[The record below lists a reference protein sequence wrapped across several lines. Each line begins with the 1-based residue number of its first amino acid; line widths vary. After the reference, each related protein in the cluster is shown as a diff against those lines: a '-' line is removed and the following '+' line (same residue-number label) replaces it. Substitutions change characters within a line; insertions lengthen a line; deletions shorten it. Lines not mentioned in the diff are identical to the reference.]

1 MGEGIQTIGVGLLFI
16 TGTGIL
22 LLDNWRWKAGLL
34 GLQYIGVFGLVSIS
48 WPVDIAVVKLV
59 AGWMAAAVL
68 FRTSANISEE
78 TPGGGESI
86 WVPGVSFRFFT
97 AILIGISVYSLVPSA
112 LRWFLGATAL
122 QALGGLMLLGLGLLQ
137 LGLTQE
143 GIRIVIGL
151 LTVLSGFEILYAT
164 LEASVLMTG
173 LLAFLT
179 ISISFV
185 GAYLLLAPGL
195 KEGK

>member
-1 MGEGIQTIGVGLLFI
+1 
-16 TGTGIL
+16 
-22 LLDNWRWKAGLL
+22 
-34 GLQYIGVFGLVSIS
+34 VSLS

-68 FRTSANISEE
+68 FRTSANTSEE
-78 TPGGGESI
+78 IPGEADTI
-86 WVPGVSFRFFT
+86 WVPGAPFRVFT
-97 AILIGISVYSLVPSA
+97 ALLIGISVYSLVPAA
-112 LRWFLGATAL
+112 LRWFLGASAL
-122 QALGGLMLLGLGLLQ
+122 QVLGGLILLGLGLLQ

-179 ISISFV
+179 ITISFV

-195 KEGK
+195 EEGK

>member
-1 MGEGIQTIGVGLLFI
+1 MGAGIQTIWVGLLFL

-22 LLDNWRWKAGLL
+22 LVDNWRWKTGLL
-34 GLQYIGVFGLVSIS
+34 GLQYIGVFGLVSVS

-59 AGWMAAAVL
+59 GGWMAAAVL
-68 FRTSANISEE
+68 FRTSANVSEE
-78 TPGGGESI
+78 ISGKETSV
-86 WVPGVSFRFFT
+86 WVSGVSFRIF
-97 AILIGISVYSLVPSA
+97 AALLIGVSVYSLVPSA

-122 QALGGLMLLGLGLLQ
+122 QVLGGLILLGLGLLQ

-164 LEASVLMTG
+164 LEASVLITG
-173 LLAFLT
+173 LLAILT

-195 KEGK
+195 EEGL

>member
-1 MGEGIQTIGVGLLFI
+1 MGTGIQTIWVGLLFL

-22 LLDNWRWKAGLL
+22 LADNWRWKTGLL
-34 GLQYIGVFGLVSIS
+34 GLQYIGVFGLVSVS

-59 AGWMAAAVL
+59 GGWMAAAVL
-68 FRTSANISEE
+68 FRTSANVSEE
-78 TPGGGESI
+78 ISGGETSL
-86 WVPGVSFRFFT
+86 WVTGVSFRVFS
-97 AILIGISVYSLVPSA
+97 ALLIGVSVYSLVPSA

-122 QALGGLMLLGLGLLQ
+122 QVLGGLVLLGLGLLQ

-173 LLAFLT
+173 LLAILT

-185 GAYLLLAPGL
+185 GAYLLLASGL
-195 KEGK
+195 EEGI

>member
-1 MGEGIQTIGVGLLFI
+1 MGSGIQTLLVGLLFL

-22 LLDNWRWKAGLL
+22 LLDDWRWKTGLL
-34 GLQYIGVFGLVSIS
+34 GLQYMGVFGLVSVS
-48 WPVDIAVVKLV
+48 WPVDISVVKLV

-78 TPGGGESI
+78 KSVHVASI
-86 WVPGVSFRFFT
+86 WVSGASFRFIT
-97 AILIGISVYSLVPSA
+97 ALLIAISVYSLVPSA

-122 QALGGLMLLGLGLLQ
+122 QVLGGLTLLGLGLLQ

-173 LLAFLT
+173 LLAILT

-185 GAYLLLAPGL
+185 GAYLLLAPGM
-195 KEGK
+195 EESR

>member
-1 MGEGIQTIGVGLLFI
+1 MGPGIQTIWVAILFI

-22 LLDNWRWKAGLL
+22 LLDNWRWKTGLL
-34 GLQYIGVFGLVSIS
+34 GLQYIGVFGLVSVS

-68 FRTSANISEE
+68 FRTSANISEVISDQQS
-78 TPGGGESI
+78 SI
-86 WVPGVSFRFFT
+86 WVTGVFFRLFT
-97 AILIGISVYSLVPSA
+97 ALLIGISTYSLVPTA

-122 QALGGLMLLGLGLLQ
+122 QVLGGLTLLGLGLLQ

-179 ISISFV
+179 IAIAFV
-185 GAYLLLAPGL
+185 GAYLLLAPRL
-195 KEGK
+195 EEA

>member
-1 MGEGIQTIGVGLLFI
+1 MGMGIQSFWVGLLFL
-16 TGTGIL
+16 TGIGIL
-22 LLDNWRWKAGLL
+22 LLDNWRWKASLL
-34 GLQYIGVFGLVSIS
+34 GLQYIGVFGLVSLS

-68 FRTSANISEE
+68 FRTSANVPDEISEQ
-78 TPGGGESI
+78 TSSI
-86 WVPGVSFRFFT
+86 WVSGVSFRIFT
-97 AILIGISVYSLVPSA
+97 ALLIGISVYSLVPSA
-112 LRWFLGATAL
+112 LRWFLGASAF
-122 QALGGLMLLGLGLLQ
+122 QVLGGLILLGLGLLQ

-143 GIRIVIGL
+143 GIRVVIGL

-173 LLAFLT
+173 LLAILT

-195 KEGK
+195 EESK

>member
-1 MGEGIQTIGVGLLFI
+1 MGTGIQTIWVGLLFL

-22 LLDNWRWKAGLL
+22 LVDNWRWKTGLL
-34 GLQYIGVFGLVSIS
+34 GLQYIGVFGLVSVS
-48 WPVDIAVVKLV
+48 WPLDIAVVKLV
-59 AGWMAAAVL
+59 GGWMAAAVL
-68 FRTSANISEE
+68 FRTSANVLEEISDGE
-78 TPGGGESI
+78 TSI
-86 WVPGVSFRFFT
+86 WVPGVSFRIFS
-97 AILIGISVYSLVPSA
+97 ALLIGVSVYSLVPSA

-122 QALGGLMLLGLGLLQ
+122 QVLGGLILLGLGLLQ

-173 LLAFLT
+173 LLAILT

-185 GAYLLLAPGL
+185 GAYLLLASGL
-195 KEGK
+195 EEGI

>member
-1 MGEGIQTIGVGLLFI
+1 MGIGIQTFWVGLLFL

-22 LLDNWRWKAGLL
+22 LLDDWRWKTGLL

-68 FRTSANISEE
+68 FRTSTHNLEGTSDR
-78 TPGGGESI
+78 GSI
-86 WVPGVSFRFFT
+86 WVSGFSFRIFT
-97 AILIGISVYSLVPSA
+97 ALLTGISVYSLVPSA
-112 LRWFLGATAL
+112 LRWFISATAL
-122 QALGGLMLLGLGLLQ
+122 QTLGGLILLGLGLLQ

-195 KEGK
+195 EEGK

>member
-1 MGEGIQTIGVGLLFI
+1 MGAGIQTIWVGLLFL

-22 LLDNWRWKAGLL
+22 LVDNWRLKTGLL

-59 AGWMAAAVL
+59 GGWMAAAVL
-68 FRTSANISEE
+68 FRTSANVSEE
-78 TPGGGESI
+78 ISGRVTSV
-86 WVPGVSFRFFT
+86 WASGVSFRIFT
-97 AILIGISVYSLVPSA
+97 ALLIGVSVYSLVPSA

-122 QALGGLMLLGLGLLQ
+122 QVLGGLILLGLGLLQ

-173 LLAFLT
+173 LLAILT

-195 KEGK
+195 EEGL